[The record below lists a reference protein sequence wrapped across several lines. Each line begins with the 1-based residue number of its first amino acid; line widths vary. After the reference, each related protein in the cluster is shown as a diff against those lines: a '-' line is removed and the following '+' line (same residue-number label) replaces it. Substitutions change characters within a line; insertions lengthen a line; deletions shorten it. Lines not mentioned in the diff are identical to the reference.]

1 MLVFTVRMFAG
12 VYRFSVGK
20 IAGKKTFGRRGQRCK
35 DNVDVDRQEISRGG
49 RMD

>member
-1 MLVFTVRMFAG
+1 MVAFAIRMFAG

-20 IAGKKTFGRRGQRCK
+20 IAGKKAFGRSRQRRK
-35 DNVDVDRQEISRGG
+35 DNVNMDRQEISRGG